1 MANRSA
7 QARRLARHL
16 SRLTDVPVELVYDT
30 GVRWIV
36 TWNDGPTWEQMRE
49 HITAALAGPDYP
61 DLRDRT
67 VSYTRFTSD
76 RAWAARAVH
85 ARRDPG
91 FATQVAEKAAW
102 KRANLP
108 PVSQYGNP
116 DPLTPEDHALLGII
130 EKLVAETPYPDR
142 ATAPDD
148 EADIEQL
155 LAASVNKV
163 GVTSEYKMARVL
175 RAIDSAPE
183 PTDRPALRVV
193 ADEKTTAAGAAGARP
208 GAAGH
213 TPPDDGPHAYRDQQT
228 GTAADRRGEENN
240 T

>member
-1 MANRSA
+1 MANRTA

-16 SRLTDVPVELVYDT
+16 SRLADVPVELVYDT

-49 HITAALAGPDYP
+49 HLTTALAGPDYP

-67 VSYTRFTSD
+67 LSYTRFTSD
-76 RAWAARAVH
+76 RAWASRAIH

-91 FATQVAEKAAW
+91 FAAQIAEKAAW
-102 KRANLP
+102 SRANLP
-108 PVSQYGNP
+108 PASPYGTP
-116 DPLTPEDHALLGII
+116 DPLTYEDHALLA
-130 EKLVAETPYPDR
+130 LVKTLLAETPYPDR

-155 LAASVNKV
+155 LAAGVNKV

-193 ADEKTTAAGAAGARP
+193 ANEETAAAGTAGAEPRT
-208 GAAGH
+208 ARH

-228 GTAADRRGEENN
+228 GTAENRRGEENN